1 MIKLLRI
8 DERLI
13 HGQVANQWAR
23 QLAVN
28 AIVVANDTAAENDL
42 MKMSLHMAAPD
53 GVKVVVRSVKDAI
66 AQLNDPRS
74 SALSIFVVVNCPADA
89 LEIVKNVKDI
99 PYVNVGNFGRIN
111 KDKMNRRT
119 FADSLYANDD
129 EVRQMQEM
137 ISIGVDCEYR
147 MLTTDQKVSLAT
159 LLKK

>member
-28 AIVVANDTAAENDL
+28 AIVVANDTAAGNDL

-66 AQLNDPRS
+66 SQLNDPRS
-74 SALSIFVVVNCPADA
+74 AGLSIFVVVNCPADA

-111 KDKMNRRT
+111 KDKMNRKT
-119 FADSLYANDD
+119 YADSLYANED
-129 EVRQMQEM
+129 EVKQMQEM
-137 ISIGVDCEYR
+137 IATGVDCEYR
-147 MLTTDQKVSLAT
+147 MLTTDPKVSLSS